1 MIPEFDQFPIFYF
14 TNHHSIYGPYDEIPC
29 MPDHFQKLDFELE
42 SAIVIGKKGRNIPA
56 EEADDYIA
64 GFMIMNDM
72 SARTLQMEEMKLN
85 LGPAK
90 GKDFCT
96 IIGPWLVTPDEL
108 DDVLNSNIRATLL
121 CMQQAVPLLQ
131 AAGSGRIVNFGCATA
146 DQTIARKYTVP
157 YYIAKSGVIT
167 LTKSYAE
174 LLAQYHITVNTVS
187 PGVVENSIV
196 TQALPMGRPA
206 QYADITAAVRWLIS
220 AEASY
225 VSGANLEVAGGW
237 VPHHSL

>member
-1 MIPEFDQFPIFYF
+1 MQVAFISGSAKGIGRALAIDLAQHGY
-14 TNHHSIYGPYDEIPC
+14 TVVVHYHHSHATATATLAEVQSYSPASRLMQADLTQFGEVQRLFAAIQREFGRLDVLINAVGNFGIYHPIT
-29 MPDHFQKLDFELE
+29 
-42 SAIVIGKKGRNIPA
+42 A
-56 EEADDYIA
+56 
-64 GFMIMNDM
+64 
-72 SARTLQMEEMKLN
+72 
-85 LGPAK
+85 
-90 GKDFCT
+90 
-96 IIGPWLVTPDEL
+96 VTPDEL